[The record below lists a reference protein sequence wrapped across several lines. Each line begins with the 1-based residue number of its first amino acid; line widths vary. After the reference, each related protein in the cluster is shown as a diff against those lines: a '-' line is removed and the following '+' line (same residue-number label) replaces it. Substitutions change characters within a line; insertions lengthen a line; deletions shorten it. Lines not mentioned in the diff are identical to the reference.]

1 MKGIN
6 TSVVDLTLD
15 DCALSSD
22 ELFITKKEPEVMT
35 KKPTSRKS
43 EPTSRKSEPT
53 SRKSEMKQPKG
64 YVGKSPAPV
73 SSLVCGIK
81 FDRTPV
87 IKIPRISCDPIA
99 KQTPRNKSKRRR
111 VTMPKT
117 KKKVMTETEDDLS
130 SKL

>member
-43 EPTSRKSEPT
+43 EPA
-53 SRKSEMKQPKG
+53 SRKSEMKQSKG
-64 YVGKSPAPV
+64 YVDKSPAPV
-73 SSLVCGIK
+73 SPLVCGIK

-111 VTMPKT
+111 IAMPKT
-117 KKKVMTETEDDLS
+117 KKKKVMTETEDDLS